1 MTDFQIVLQVVQVI
15 AYIIAAAIFVIMLKA
30 DLRVL
35 ANNMKAELL
44 VLSNNVKAEMLVV
57 THDVNVVKLRQ
68 DSQSDNIKQLTAV
81 LTTVAV
87 QNTRLTSIEEDI
99 REIKHGKGFVQRE
112 LTGEWVR
119 DGKVEKVP

>member
-1 MTDFQIVLQVVQVI
+1 MTDLQIALQVVQVI

-44 VLSNNVKAEMLVV
+44 VV
-57 THDVNVVKLRQ
+57 THDVSVIKLRQ
-68 DSQSDNIKQLTAV
+68 DGQSDNIKQLTAV

-87 QNTRLTSIEEDI
+87 QNTRLAALEDDI
-99 REIKHGKGFVQRE
+99 KELKHGRGFIQRE
-112 LTGEWVR
+112 LTGEWVK
-119 DGKVEKVP
+119 DGKVTKVP